1 MNDFKNILTIDPENW
16 TDSDITDA
24 ADCLLFYGLAETSYL
39 RAENGKLNFSE
50 ATFRAACFRE
60 LKRRDSLD

>member
-39 RAENGKLNFSE
+39 RAKNGRLNFSE
-50 ATFRAACFRE
+50 TAFRKACADE
-60 LKRRDSLD
+60 LERRGQLA